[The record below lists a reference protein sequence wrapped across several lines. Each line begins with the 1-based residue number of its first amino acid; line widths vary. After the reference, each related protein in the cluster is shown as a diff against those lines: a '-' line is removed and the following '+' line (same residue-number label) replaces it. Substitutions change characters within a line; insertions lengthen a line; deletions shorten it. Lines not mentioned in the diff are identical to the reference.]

1 MNLHVPLQWREAAE
15 EVRAHLTTL
24 RGGGPF
30 LSPADSWQL
39 VQWFEQGIDVKVVLL
54 ALERAAEA
62 RRYKRSRIPLS
73 LVAAKRHLGKSGQT
87 PFRGPAGR
95 HEPPLAA
102 VVRTLL
108 TVTPNTVSPNAD
120 REARGALEK
129 ELLSIR
135 RGDPDG
141 FRKALAAARRF
152 FDDVWDALESE
163 GRDQLRAE
171 AHAGLG
177 DLAGMLDETE
187 LIDLV
192 EEAARDALRAR
203 YPSLGA
209 ATFAALLGA
218 G

>member
-1 MNLHVPLQWREAAE
+1 MNLNVPLQWRDAAE

-54 ALERAAEA
+54 ALERAAEV
-62 RRYKRSRIPLS
+62 RRIKRSRLPLS

-87 PFRGPAGR
+87 PFRGPSSPR
-95 HEPPLAA
+95 EPPLAA

-108 TVTPNTVSPNAD
+108 TVPPGAD
-120 REARGALEK
+120 REARAELER
-129 ELLSIR
+129 ELLSIE

-141 FRKALAAARRF
+141 FRRAVAAARTF
-152 FDDVWDALESE
+152 FDDVWEALGSE
-163 GRDQLRAE
+163 GREQLRSE
-171 AHAGLG
+171 AHASLG
-177 DLAGMLDETE
+177 DLAHMLDETE